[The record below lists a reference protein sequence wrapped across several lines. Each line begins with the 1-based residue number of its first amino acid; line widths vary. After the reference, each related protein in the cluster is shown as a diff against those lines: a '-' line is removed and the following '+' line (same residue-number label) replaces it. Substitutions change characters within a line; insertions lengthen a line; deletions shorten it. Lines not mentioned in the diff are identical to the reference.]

1 MGKFSD
7 HPVNRKFNHVYEELI
22 VRKLIKSK
30 SDLAKNLETY
40 NHIINNILKGDRNI
54 TVDQIRLLSERY
66 DVRPDFLF
74 GKTNEAFQQAADEL
88 KSFDTGQTAWN
99 DQGNISLIPLRAAA
113 GYQIDLNS
121 LANQED
127 TPKFSLP
134 DMGGDL
140 FAFEIDGDS
149 MMPTITNGDII
160 VCEKVGSNEPLKDN
174 QVYVIISDVVVAKR
188 IHQIKDDHG
197 RLHRLELISD
207 NHSLYPPYNIE
218 LEEIRQMLKVKC
230 RLTTHGIN

>member
-7 HPVNRKFNHVYEELI
+7 HPVNRKFKHIYEELI
-22 VRKLIKSK
+22 MRNLIKSK

-74 GKTNEAFQQAADEL
+74 GQTNAPFQSSEDL
-88 KSFDTGQTAWN
+88 TSFDAGQTEWN
-99 DQGNISLIPLRAAA
+99 EQGNISLIPVRAAA

-134 DMGGDL
+134 DMSGEL

-160 VCEKVGSNEPLKDN
+160 VCEKVDSNEPLKDN

-197 RLHRLELISD
+197 RLHALELISD
-207 NHSLYPPYNIE
+207 NHSLYPPYQME